1 MELLKIK
8 KTSKELELEITG
20 ENETMLNP
28 ITEKLL
34 EDENVDYASYIADHP
49 ESNKRRLY
57 IRVNKGEPVEVLK
70 KAIKQVE
77 SELKDFEK
85 NFSKKE
91 SSKTKSKAKS
101 KK

>member
-8 KTSKELELEITG
+8 KTSKELEIEITG

-28 ITEKLL
+28 ITEKLF
-34 EDENVDYASYIADHP
+34 EDEDVDYASYIADHP

-57 IRVNKGEPVEVLK
+57 IRVKKGEPIDLLK
-70 KAIKQVE
+70 KAIKQIE

-85 NFSKKE
+85 NFSQTQSPK
-91 SSKTKSKAKS
+91 KTKSKS